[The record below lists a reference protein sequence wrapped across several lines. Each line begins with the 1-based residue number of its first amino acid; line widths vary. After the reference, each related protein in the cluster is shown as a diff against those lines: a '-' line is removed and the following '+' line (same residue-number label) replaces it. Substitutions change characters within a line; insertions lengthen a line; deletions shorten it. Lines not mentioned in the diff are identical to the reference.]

1 MYPLNFPFLKCANYH
16 SLEWCPGTVLNQSKH
31 NLFIHRIMIMWFYSD
46 VSGYF
51 SIFLNAYNNFEK
63 KVGIEIDENKCR
75 FSKFHLKA

>member
-1 MYPLNFPFLKCANYH
+1 
-16 SLEWCPGTVLNQSKH
+16 
-31 NLFIHRIMIMWFYSD
+31 MIMWFYLD

-51 SIFLNAYNNFEK
+51 PIFLNAYNNFEK

>member
-1 MYPLNFPFLKCANYH
+1 
-16 SLEWCPGTVLNQSKH
+16 
-31 NLFIHRIMIMWFYSD
+31 MWFYLD

-63 KVGIEIDENKCR
+63 KKDGIEIDENKCR